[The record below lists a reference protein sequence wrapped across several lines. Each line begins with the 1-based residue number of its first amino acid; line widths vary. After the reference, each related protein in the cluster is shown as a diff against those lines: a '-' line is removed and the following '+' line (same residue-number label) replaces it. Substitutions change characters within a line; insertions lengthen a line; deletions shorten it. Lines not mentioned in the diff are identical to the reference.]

1 VVAGRACL
9 ALARLG
15 WAIGDLLVR
24 EAAWGG
30 AEGCDGHGTR
40 PTSPHA
46 VDRRSAGGVSDACRE
61 HSTKARPQRQG
72 GENHPALGG
81 PRAAA
86 GVTACGTAVRHHGC
100 CAEPFEP
107 LGSPLDL
114 WAVVPPACV

>member
-1 VVAGRACL
+1 MPTMAPSSELGVTSCAMPPRTAVDAFAPAAPVWRGDGVVAGRACL
-9 ALARLG
+9 ALACLG

-46 VDRRSAGGVSDACRE
+46 VDRRSVGGVSDACRE

-72 GENHPALGG
+72 GDTH
-81 PRAAA
+81 R
-86 GVTACGTAVRHHGC
+86 
-100 CAEPFEP
+100 P
-107 LGSPLDL
+107 LG
-114 WAVVPPACV
+114 